1 MGMIFNVVIDE
12 ELTTELIRI
21 ATQLANMP
29 TKAFEYTKNL
39 LNESMHNSL
48 EKQLTLEGEYQQ
60 KATETNDY
68 KEGVTAFLEKR
79 KPVFK
84 GN

>member
-1 MGMIFNVVIDE
+1 
-12 ELTTELIRI
+12 
-21 ATQLANMP
+21 
-29 TKAFEYTKNL
+29 
-39 LNESMHNSL
+39 
-48 EKQLTLEGEYQQ
+48 LEGEYQQ